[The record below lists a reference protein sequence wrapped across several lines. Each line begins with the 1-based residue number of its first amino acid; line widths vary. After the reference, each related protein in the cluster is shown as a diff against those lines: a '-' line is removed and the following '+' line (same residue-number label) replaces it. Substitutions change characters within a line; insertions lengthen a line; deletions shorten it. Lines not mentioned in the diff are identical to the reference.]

1 VSVIAAEPR
10 ASSATTMSATL
21 IRIAVLVF
29 SAMLDVVFV
38 SETPVG
44 ASLTSLTE
52 MLKAFSVERPLASV
66 ERTRTE

>member
-52 MLKAFSVERPLASV
+52 MLKAVSVKRPLASV
-66 ERTRTE
+66 LRTRTE